1 PFPISLKWEA
11 HRTPSTS
18 RPSTSAPGSTG
29 SSWTDSEI
37 RVFLL
42 EWEVV
47 EQEMGH
53 PGRKIHKK
61 TRALCRRLYQQGLKK
76 SWESCFDLLLSL
88 RDLHR
93 TLCNERPGIEPLF
106 SPYAEALY
114 RILGSSPQGSHVPGP
129 LDDGA
134 GNPPLSVYPQT
145 PRNQPWDY
153 GVAVPSA
160 QLQGNALPMMS
171 QEDSLFPRGE
181 HWNPNHS
188 MSAPN
193 LLPDFAP
200 GDPSF
205 QQPWPTAE

>member
-1 PFPISLKWEA
+1 MRPLSICQSAGQVPTKSSDVHVQGIKGTQHSP
-11 HRTPSTS
+11 PSF
-18 RPSTSAPGSTG
+18 AGSTG

-114 RILGSSPQGSHVPGP
+114 RILGSSPQGSHVPG
-129 LDDGA
+129 
-134 GNPPLSVYPQT
+134 
-145 PRNQPWDY
+145 
-153 GVAVPSA
+153 
-160 QLQGNALPMMS
+160 
-171 QEDSLFPRGE
+171 
-181 HWNPNHS
+181 
-188 MSAPN
+188 
-193 LLPDFAP
+193 
-200 GDPSF
+200 
-205 QQPWPTAE
+205 